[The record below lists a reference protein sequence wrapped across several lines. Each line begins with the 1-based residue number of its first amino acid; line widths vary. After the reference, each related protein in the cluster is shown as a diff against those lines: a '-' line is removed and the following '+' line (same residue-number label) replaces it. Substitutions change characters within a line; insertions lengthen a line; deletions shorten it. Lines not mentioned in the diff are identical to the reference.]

1 MAAKARFIA
10 GNPTIISLMIQ
21 DNSLDRV
28 KGQWRL
34 SSCITEKKGST
45 EKFKPLGERP
55 KGRLVITETAY
66 LLVLITTS
74 QRAIATSEADKS
86 AAYSTMV
93 SYSGCC
99 EFSGN
104 QLTTK
109 VDISWNEEWVGGEQ
123 VRYFEFS
130 GETLMLTTAWEAN
143 PWEPETSSS
152 TPIRSVL
159 AWERE
164 A

>member
-1 MAAKARFIA
+1 MTAIA
-10 GNPTIISLMIQ
+10 SLKDGNPTISLMIQ
-21 DNSLDRV
+21 DNALDLV

-34 SSCITEKKGST
+34 LSCTTEKKGST
-45 EKFKPLGERP
+45 EKFKPLGESP

-74 QRAIATSEADKS
+74 QRAIATSEADKA

-109 VDISWNEEWVGGEQ
+109 VDISWDEEWVGGEQ

-143 PWEPETSSS
+143 PWEPETSS